1 MKKSVIS
8 GAAAVAIM
16 AATPAFAADTFYTQ
30 EKIASAIDIA
40 FGLTA
45 TTAYVSRGFDYS
57 NGPAIQGYV
66 EASYDWAYVG
76 VWASSIG
83 GPIIIDDNPNDRA
96 EINVYG
102 GIRPTFGDL
111 SLDIGYAR
119 YFYNSTGDL
128 GGEIYG
134 KAEYEFSDLGFTP
147 GFELYWKPQNGGTY
161 GLAKASLALPYDFS
175 LSGGVGTTFAG
186 NVDWNAGLS
195 YTFNDLVTIDGRYYG
210 SNRNETNMFGHKFVA
225 SISFD
230 TSWSALSG
238 Y

>member
-30 EKIASAIDIA
+30 EKIASAIDLA
-40 FGLTA
+40 FGMTA
-45 TTAYVSRGFDYS
+45 TTAYVSRGTDYS
-57 NGPAIQGYV
+57 NGPALQGYV
-66 EASYDWAYVG
+66 EASYEWVYFG

-83 GPIIIDDNPNDRA
+83 GPNIADPNDRA

-111 SLDIGYAR
+111 SLDVGYAR
-119 YFYNSTGDL
+119 YYYNRTGDL
-128 GGEIYG
+128 GGEIYA
-134 KAEYEFSDLGFTP
+134 KAEYEITDIGLTP
-147 GFELYWKPQNGGTY
+147 GFEFYWDPQASSTY
-161 GLAKASLALPYDFS
+161 GVLKASLALPYDFS
-175 LSGGVGTTFAG
+175 LSGGVGTNFSG

-210 SNRNETNMFGHKFVA
+210 SNRNDPNMFGHKFVA

-230 TSWSALSG
+230 TSWSAIRG